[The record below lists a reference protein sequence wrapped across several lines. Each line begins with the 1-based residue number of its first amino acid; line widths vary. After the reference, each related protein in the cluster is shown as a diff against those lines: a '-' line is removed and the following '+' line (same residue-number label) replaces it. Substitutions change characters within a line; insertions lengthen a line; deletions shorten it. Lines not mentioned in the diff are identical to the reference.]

1 MFMGFGAYVLRWSAS
16 ACLATGLPVL
26 GGFSGHSAF
35 SFFHK
40 ESPTLVFVVGMF
52 GLFVWFL
59 AHMTIHIA
67 CFR

>member
-35 SFFHK
+35 PFFHK

-52 GLFVWFL
+52 
-59 AHMTIHIA
+59 
-67 CFR
+67 